1 MKITPGAIAVF
12 PGTWQ
17 QYKYLAEELGDRSAT
32 KIKFNSQ
39 QIILMNPLPEHG
51 RKANLLADIAK
62 ILLIKQKKKF
72 EAFTPITLE
81 LPDYS
86 GIEPDYCFYID
97 NLPFLNNL
105 DRIDW
110 STSPPPDLAIEID
123 VTSYTN
129 INDYVPYCIPEVW
142 IQKKSGLFIYLFDG
156 QSYQQSSSQIFP
168 DQDIAAL
175 IDRFETSSD
184 AIAYLLQQ

>member
-1 MKITPGAIAVF
+1 
-12 PGTWQ
+12 
-17 QYKYLAEELGDRSAT
+17 
-32 KIKFNSQ
+32 
-39 QIILMNPLPEHG
+39 MNPLPEHG

-62 ILLIKQKKKF
+62 ILLIKQGKKF

-86 GIEPDYCFYID
+86 GIEPNYCFYID
-97 NLPFLNNL
+97 NLSRLDNL

-129 INDYVPYCIPEVW
+129 INDYAPYRIPEVW
-142 IQKKSGLFIYLFDG
+142 IQKKSGLMIYLFDG
-156 QSYQQSSSQIFP
+156 QSYQQGSSQIFP
-168 DQDIAAL
+168 QQDIAL
-175 IDRFETSSD
+175 LSNNFETSSD
-184 AIAYLLQQ
+184 AIASLLND